1 MNNSQTQNDNAT
13 PNTTSNATDATT
25 GSVDMTQSQRI
36 IQDPDCDATETD
48 GAPVAERH
56 HLRKPVVLI
65 VLDGWGHR
73 EDTKDNALATA
84 NTPRFREF
92 WNNYPHTLLDASG
105 LAVGLPEGQMGN
117 SEIGHTT
124 IGAGRAMDTD
134 LVRIRKSITSGEYE
148 KLTPFVELFDH
159 VKKYDS
165 TLHAM
170 GLLSDGGIHSHQ
182 DHLFAFIRAAKNAG
196 VKKLAVHVFTDGR
209 DTPPQSAAKYITDL
223 EAVLKEVGIGFIA
236 TISGRYYAMD
246 RDNNADRTGK
256 AEDAIFTGIGH
267 ICEIEPAEYVRN
279 LYKKD
284 RIDELLEPVVCKR
297 MVDGVEIFGSPTV
310 EHDAIFFFNFRA
322 DRARQLTRD
331 ILAKAKGMDWKF
343 VGMTSYG
350 DEFNYPVVFPAL
362 LIETTLAK
370 ELSNGGFTQAHIAET
385 EKFPHATYF
394 LNGGVE
400 KPYPGESHILL
411 ASHKDVATHDLAPK
425 MRAEGIAD
433 KAIEQVEL
441 GTDFIF
447 INFANADM
455 IGHTANVPAIIES
468 VEEAD
473 KQLGRVVDS
482 IVAHNGVAFITA
494 DHGNAELNVDQKTG
508 DKHTSHTTNLVPMI
522 ITDKAIGLR
531 IKGSSTN
538 PDNFGVPTLADI
550 APTIFDEMQ
559 IKKPEFMTGESL
571 MVK

>member
-1 MNNSQTQNDNAT
+1 MDNTQ
-13 PNTTSNATDATT
+13 
-25 GSVDMTQSQRI
+25 TQSQKI
-36 IQDPDCDATETD
+36 SADPDCDTTETD
-48 GAPVAERH
+48 GTKILDTERH

-73 EDTKDNALATA
+73 DENKDNALATA

-92 WNNYPHTLLDASG
+92 WNTYPHTLLDASG

-134 LVRIRKSITSGEYE
+134 LVRIKKSIDSGEFE
-148 KLTPFVELFDH
+148 KLTPFIDLFNH
-159 VKKYDS
+159 VKNNNS

-182 DHLFAFIRAAKNAG
+182 EHLFAFIKAAKVAG
-196 VKKLAVHVFTDGR
+196 IKKLAIHVFTDGR
-209 DTPPQSAAKYITDL
+209 DTPPQSAAKYIREL
-223 EAVLKEVGIGFIA
+223 QSVIKEVGLGYIA
-236 TISGRYYAMD
+236 TISGRYFAMD
-246 RDNNADRTGK
+246 RDNNAERIAK
-256 AEDAIFTGIGH
+256 AEDALFEGKGH
-267 ICEIEPAEYVRN
+267 VCEIDPALYLEN
-279 LYKKD
+279 LYKEEK
-284 RIDELLEPVVCKR
+284 IDELLEPIVCKNTLA
-297 MVDGVEIFGSPTV
+297 VDSAEITGAPIK
-310 EHDAIFFFNFRA
+310 EHDGIFYFNFRA
-322 DRARQLTRD
+322 DRARQLTRI
-331 ILAKAKGMDWKF
+331 ILAKAPAMDWSF

-350 DEFNYPVVFPAL
+350 DEFNYPVVFPSL

-370 ELSNGGFTQAHIAET
+370 EISNDGFTQAHIAET

-400 KPYPGESHILL
+400 KPYPGEAHILL
-411 ASHKDVATHDLAPK
+411 ASHKDVPTHDLAPK

-433 KAIEQVEL
+433 KAIEQIEM

-455 IGHTANVPAIIES
+455 VGHTANVPAIIES

-473 KQLGRVVDS
+473 KHLGRVIDS
-482 IVAHNGVAFITA
+482 VVAHGGVAFITA
-494 DHGNAELNVDQKTG
+494 DHGNAELNIDQTTG
-508 DKHTSHTTNLVPMI
+508 NKHTAHTTNLVPMI
-522 ITDKAIGLR
+522 VTDKGIKLR
-531 IKGSSTN
+531 TEGNSTN
-538 PDNFGVPTLADI
+538 SVNFGVPTLADI

-559 IKKPEFMTGESL
+559 IKKPDFMTGESL
-571 MVK
+571 IVR